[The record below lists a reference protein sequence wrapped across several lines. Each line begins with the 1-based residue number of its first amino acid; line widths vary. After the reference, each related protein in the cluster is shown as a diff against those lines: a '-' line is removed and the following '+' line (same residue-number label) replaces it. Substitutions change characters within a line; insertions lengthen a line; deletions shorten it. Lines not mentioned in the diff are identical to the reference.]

1 MRALCRPAS
10 TLGKVIA
17 VLCLCAVIGY
27 SVLYAIAPWLHAQA
41 MRRLDPRMS
50 LVSMPLPSNADV
62 PLSDASID
70 CYGFAI
76 PLPKTQVGRT
86 ARSKSQTMVYFQDRG
101 VLMIDDAESTSGV
114 LEIIAKIKDAGTLLG
129 PSIAQSKFKLM
140 EAALQATPEQV
151 KFWRFRSAGNE
162 RSDLLLVV
170 KSLVLVQSSLG
181 VSGQI
186 TPIRQIAAG
195 QLRGFEFGDPE
206 SAPYNARLD
215 LFDEADRHLVLR
227 IIGRREDGP
236 VLTQAEINALVA
248 GIRPVA
254 GR

>member
-27 SVLYAIAPWLHAQA
+27 SVLYSIAPWLHAQA

-50 LVSMPLPSNADV
+50 LVPMPLPSNADV

-76 PLPKTQVGRT
+76 PLPKTQFDQI
-86 ARSKSQTMVYFQDRG
+86 ARGKALAMVYFHDRG
-101 VLMIDDAESTSGV
+101 VLMIEDSESTSGM
-114 LEIIAKIKDAGTLLG
+114 LELAVNSNDTRRLVGL
-129 PSIAQSKFKLM
+129 SSAQPKFKMM

-162 RSDLLLVV
+162 RSEFLLVM
-170 KSLVLVQSSLG
+170 KSIVLLQSSLG

-186 TPIRQIAAG
+186 MPIRLISAG

-206 SAPYNARLD
+206 SAPYDARLD
-215 LFDEADRHLVLR
+215 LFDEADRHLVFR
-227 IIGRREDGP
+227 ILGQREDGP
-236 VLTQAEINALVA
+236 VLTQAEINAMVA
-248 GIRPVA
+248 GIRPVV